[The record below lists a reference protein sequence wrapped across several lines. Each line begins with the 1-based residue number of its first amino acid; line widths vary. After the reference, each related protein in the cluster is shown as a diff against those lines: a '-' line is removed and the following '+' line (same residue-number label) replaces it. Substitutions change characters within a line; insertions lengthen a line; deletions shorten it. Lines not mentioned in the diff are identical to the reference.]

1 MPDDSS
7 STSESTVTRE
17 TSARAGRQLAQ
28 DRELPEGAPAW
39 LPVLSLWPEV
49 TEASHAAL
57 VACFGETRAR
67 WPEFEGWLRSTGLA
81 TPVPDSDPA
90 SLVVGPEWLPTL
102 ARALDGLLDDAEAR
116 AMLVRCSHPELRPP
130 ILTAVAEWARTA
142 GRWDVLQ
149 DLWRQVA
156 DNAANIPDG
165 VLLVYADLPSDARR
179 DYPILTWASA
189 VAEADAATPASRRT
203 AVFLN
208 RMILDSALLHA
219 NWALREDTDTAVF
232 AGILRMIGERHLP
245 PSARPLEAAWRTKQ
259 DLDKFIDE
267 RSREGRPP
275 TRLSHSLFRVT
286 SGQLAVYRAELG
298 DAVAEAR
305 WGGILALG
313 PSTSDLAVG
322 IEALAQSLA
331 GEVRSPDAIGPPAP
345 SPENFRFG
353 CLSQMSA
360 VMTTLARGR
369 ESLQSLDRAGVESAL
384 RAVSQ
389 DTAAI
394 AGVWASWV
402 GLEALHAAIW
412 GDAPQGLNRLFAA
425 LADQP
430 MGVREQ
436 DEPMG
441 DLMLGRARA
450 ILLSRIGAF
459 GAATLSTDLIAERF
473 RTVPLARTLLW
484 AGQLGPAVRT
494 MELTLPDP
502 KLLHSDRLQLLII
515 RGAATMLDGSISDD
529 IRSDTITALRHLLVD
544 RSYLPLA
551 MLPRRARDAVLDL
564 ARSLASD
571 PETSGRFAELLDR
584 LPDTSEGGGEV
595 GLLRLTEREEVLL
608 PLLAGSE
615 SIPDIARRLHVS
627 VHTVRTQVATLREKF
642 QASTRAELVRKAG
655 SYGALN

>member
-1 MPDDSS
+1 MLP
-7 STSESTVTRE
+7 TQP
-17 TSARAGRQLAQ
+17 ANRALGPVVAAHTELRQAEG
-28 DRELPEGAPAW
+28 RELPSGGPAW
-39 LPVLSLWPEV
+39 LPVLSLWPEI

-57 VACFGETRAR
+57 AECFDETPAS
-67 WPEFEGWLRSTGLA
+67 WSEFESLLRTTGMA
-81 TPVPDSDPA
+81 SPVPGSEPV
-90 SLVVGPEWLPTL
+90 SLKVEAVWLPTL
-102 ARALDGLLDDAEAR
+102 ALALDLLMDDAAAR
-116 AMLVRCSHPELRPP
+116 GKLVLCSHPELRQP
-130 ILTAVAEWARTA
+130 ILTAVAEWARSA

-149 DLWRQVA
+149 NLWRQVA
-156 DNAANIPDG
+156 DNAANIPNG
-165 VLLVYADLPSDARR
+165 VLVVFENLPSDARR

-189 VAEADAATPASRRT
+189 VAEADAAIPRLRRT
-203 AVFLN
+203 EVFLN

-219 NWALREDTDTAVF
+219 DWAQREDTDTAVF

-245 PSARPLEAAWRTKQ
+245 ATARPLEAAWRTKEAI
-259 DLDKFIDE
+259 DRFIDE
-267 RSREGRPP
+267 RSRKGTPP
-275 TRLSHSLFRVT
+275 TRLAHSLFRVT
-286 SGQLAVYRAELG
+286 SGQLAVFRADLG

-305 WGGILALG
+305 WGGILAMG

-331 GEVRSPDAIGPPAP
+331 GEVRPDVADHPPRPSPD
-345 SPENFRFG
+345 NFRFG

-360 VMTTLARGR
+360 VMTALARGR
-369 ESLQSLDRAGVESAL
+369 ECLQTLDRAGVEAAL
-384 RAVSQ
+384 GAVSQ

-425 LADQP
+425 LANQP

-450 ILLSRIGAF
+450 HLLGRIGAF
-459 GAATLSTDLIAERF
+459 SAATVSTDLIAERF

-502 KLLHSDRLQLLII
+502 NLMHSDRLQLLII
-515 RGAATMLDGSISDD
+515 RGAATALDGSITDD
-529 IRSDTITALRHLLVD
+529 IRSDTVTALRHLLLD

-551 MLPRRARDAVLDL
+551 MLSRRARDAVLNL
-564 ARSLASD
+564 SGRLASE
-571 PETSGRFAELLDR
+571 PETSERFAELLDR
-584 LPDTSEGGGEV
+584 LQETNDGGGDV

-608 PLLAGSE
+608 PLLAGPE

-655 SYGALN
+655 SYGALP

>member
-1 MPDDSS
+1 M
-7 STSESTVTRE
+7 
-17 TSARAGRQLAQ
+17 
-28 DRELPEGAPAW
+28 W

-57 VACFGETRAR
+57 AECFGETRAS
-67 WPEFEGWLRSTGLA
+67 WSGFESWLRTTGVA
-81 TPVPDSDPA
+81 TPVPDAQPA
-90 SLVVGPEWLPTL
+90 VLKVEAEWLPTL
-102 ARALDGLLDDAEAR
+102 ALALDLLMDDATAR
-116 AMLVRCSHPELRPP
+116 ERLMLCSHRELRQP
-130 ILTAVAEWARTA
+130 ILTAIAEWARSA

-156 DNAANIPDG
+156 DDAAHIPNG
-165 VLLVYADLPSDARR
+165 VLVVYEDLPPDARR

-189 VAEADAATPASRRT
+189 VAEADAATPRSLRT
-203 AVFLN
+203 KVFLN

-219 NWALREDTDTAVF
+219 DWAHRVDTDTAVF

-245 PSARPLEAAWRTKQ
+245 PAARPLEAAWRTKEEI
-259 DLDKFIDE
+259 DRLIDE
-267 RSREGRPP
+267 RSRKGAPP
-275 TRLSHSLFRVT
+275 TRLAHSLFRVI
-286 SGQLAVYRAELG
+286 SGQLAVFRADLG

-322 IEALAQSLA
+322 IEALAQSLV
-331 GEVRSPDAIGPPAP
+331 GEVRPDLAESPPIPSPD
-345 SPENFRFG
+345 NFRFG

-360 VMTTLARGR
+360 VMTALARGR
-369 ESLQSLDRAGVESAL
+369 ESLQTLHRAGVEAAL
-384 RAVSQ
+384 GAVSQ

-402 GLEALHAAIW
+402 GLEALHSAIW

-450 ILLSRIGAF
+450 HLLSRIGAF

-502 KLLHSDRLQLLII
+502 NLLHSDRLQLLII
-515 RGAATMLDGSISDD
+515 RGAATMLDGSITDD
-529 IRSDTITALRHLLVD
+529 IRSDTVTALRHLLQD

-551 MLPRRARDAVLDL
+551 MLPPRARDAVLELGATL
-564 ARSLASD
+564 ATD
-571 PETSGRFAELLDR
+571 PETGKQFAELLER
-584 LPDTSEGGGEV
+584 LPDVKDGDGGV
-595 GLLRLTEREEVLL
+595 GLIQLTEREAILL
-608 PLLAGSE
+608 PLLASND
-615 SIPDIARRLHVS
+615 SVPDIARRLHVS

-655 SYGALN
+655 SYGAIP